1 MNYKIFEIVVLEKDM
16 PVHGLMRGDT
26 GTIVE
31 LFEPD
36 GIEVEFISGAGN
48 TKAVLTLKGN
58 DIRHLSENDIL
69 AVRLVDEA

>member
-48 TKAVLTLKGN
+48 TKAVLTLKEN